1 MDKNIVNILL
11 ADMKVSGNKNKD
23 SNPQINSDSDSNSNS
38 NSDINKQRISLIMWA
53 IISCLGYYIYM
64 IWNKL

>member
-23 SNPQINSDSDSNSNS
+23 SNPQINSDSNSNS
-38 NSDINKQRISLIMWA
+38 NSDINKQSISLIMW
-53 IISCLGYYIYM
+53 IILAGLGYYIYM

>member
-38 NSDINKQRISLIMWA
+38 DINKQRISLIMRV
-53 IISCLGYYIYM
+53 ILSCLGYYIYM
-64 IWNKL
+64 IWDKL